1 MSQTVNNSKRG
12 FTLIEIMVAVS
23 IFAIVATIIV
33 GALLAANAANQKAQA
48 IKLAID
54 NVNYAIDSMVIK
66 MKRGAVYNCAGVVG
80 SPVNCTNTPG
90 TSIAFISPKDPLPGY
105 SATPYTYKL
114 ASGRITLNDVP
125 ITSQDVTIESLKFW
139 VYDTDKSAGRIVMT
153 VVGNARV
160 GKQTS
165 YFALETAVAER

>member
-1 MSQTVNNSKRG
+1 MSQIVNNSKRG

-80 SPVNCTNTPG
+80 APNNCSSPGN
-90 TSIAFISPKDPLPGY
+90 SIAFISPKDPLPGY